1 MIKPYYKDEHIAKF
15 VEVEGHG
22 VIDLTKLPVR
32 IRLDREG
39 IYEIGWSISLENGKQ
54 RKVLSEYGGRNQM
67 DFGGMNLGVLKEI
80 E

>member
-1 MIKPYYKDEHIAKF
+1 MFKPYYKDEHIAKI

-22 VIDLTKLPVR
+22 VIDLTKLP
-32 IRLDREG
+32 IRLEKEG
-39 IYEIGWSISLENGKQ
+39 KYEIGWANTIKDNGERTQ
-54 RKVLSEYGGRNQM
+54 VLSEYGGRSMM